1 MVYHSWNKIKIKKQ
15 IKSTNDSVDK
25 TILEHILNGS
35 MIPFDDNA
43 YPKTNDANKIIIDEC
58 SVFSN
63 YIEEFSLTPKFK
75 NVQQEQKRVPINLQ
89 LDFLYELF
97 SSVTPEW
104 MGIFNK
110 IFKERKSNL
119 KISSAGNYSVYLS
132 SLDYSYISINK
143 IFLIDDLFS
152 LVHEYTHAIVDH
164 IFYRMEYNSIYP
176 FVELPSLNME
186 LVSATLM
193 SEFFLDIDSDI
204 VSYFKYTI
212 NAIID
217 FAKRIVRISKYLNQ
231 SGEFPQYFNRSLI
244 IDYSYVIPYLFNLEL
259 FSLYNEDK
267 EKWFYILMEI
277 INIQPSG
284 NPLEDIK
291 KLGLTPN
298 FKVNEICDE
307 LRAL

>member
-1 MVYHSWNKIKIKKQ
+1 MVYNSWNKIKIKKQ

-25 TILEHILNGS
+25 TILEHLLNGS
-35 MIPFDDNA
+35 MIPFDDNT

-97 SSVTPEW
+97 STVTPEW

-119 KISSAGNYSVYLS
+119 KISSACNYSVYLS

-164 IFYRMEYNSIYP
+164 IFYRTEYNSIYP

-193 SEFFLDIDSDI
+193 SEFFWDIDNDI

-217 FAKRIVRISKYLNQ
+217 FAIRIVRISKYLNQ

-307 LRAL
+307 LRVL

>member
-43 YPKTNDANKIIIDEC
+43 YSKTNDANKIIIDEC

-97 SSVTPEW
+97 STVTPEW

-164 IFYRMEYNSIYP
+164 IFYRTEYNSIYP

-204 VSYFKYTI
+204 VSYFKYSI